1 MNRLVYLTAATTM
14 LGFVVCTPALA
25 QQDQQQQQ
33 QQQQNARKALDP
45 NQIVCEKQQDTGSRL
60 ASKRICMTRSQWA
73 EQRRLDRQDVEKAQM
88 QAPMNVPQ

>member
-1 MNRLVYLTAATTM
+1 MNRLVYLTAAATM
-14 LGFVVCTPALA
+14 LGFVVGTPALA
-25 QQDQQQQQ
+25 QQDQQQQ